1 MTETRPLPDGVCAQ
15 GTLQDAFSKFDT
27 EELRLESAALIA
39 RALRI
44 LRVIRHIR
52 DGLRA
57 RSNYQV
63 HRAIF
68 AKLEAEG
75 KNFSEQLAQWS
86 CRWKEHAPDCAG
98 VAKAL
103 QFALKLETKRAF
115 GQELAGIENEANKLA
130 VYARLEDAAG
140 LLLNCYQNI
149 VLLLAR
155 AFKLDLKDNQVL
167 GEIANRREESMQ
179 LETDLCTIRQAAL
192 RLQQNCSGAEL
203 AALNK
208 LLGIFR
214 ENAMYYLMFRDWGP
228 FEDFIEQLKAAPP
241 HELDAVLHRF
251 VIFLD
256 TLTASVAKRA
266 VLQAL
271 DSSEEHR
278 IGSLQAP
285 ASS

>member
-1 MTETRPLPDGVCAQ
+1 MTESRLLPDRVWVQ
-15 GTLQDAFSKFDT
+15 GTLPDTFSKFDA
-27 EELRLESAALIA
+27 EEMRLESAALVL

-44 LRVIRHIR
+44 LHALRHIR

-57 RSNYQV
+57 HSNYQI
-63 HRAIF
+63 HQAIF
-68 AKLEAEG
+68 AKVQTEG
-75 KNFSEQLAQWS
+75 KNFSEQLEQWS
-86 CRWKEHAPDCAG
+86 CRWKAQAPDCAG
-98 VAKAL
+98 VTKAL
-103 QFALKLETKRAF
+103 QFALKLETKRVF
-115 GQELAGIENEANKLA
+115 GQELAGIENEASNLA

-140 LLLNCYQNI
+140 LLWNCYQNI
-149 VLLLAR
+149 FLLLAR
-155 AFKLDLKDNQVL
+155 AFKLDWKDNQVM
-167 GEIANRREESMQ
+167 GEIANRREESVQ

-192 RLQQNCSGAEL
+192 RLQENCSSDDH

-228 FEDFIEQLKAAPP
+228 FEDFIEQLKATPRQ
-241 HELDAVLHRF
+241 ELAAVLHRF

-271 DSSEEHR
+271 DPSEEHR
-278 IGSLQAP
+278 IGYGAR